1 MQLALLMLA
10 GLTAGAVNALAGGG
24 TLITFPAMVA
34 LGVPPVIANLTSAV
48 ALCPGYLGGTLA
60 QRTDLVGQGRR
71 LLLLA
76 PAALVGGVG
85 GAVLLLNSP
94 PALFAA
100 IVPALILLA
109 CALLALQPLVRRWV
123 GQARPDDHTP
133 VWAALPIGLAAIY
146 GGYFGAGLGVMT
158 LAVLALSVGGSLTRL
173 NAAKQLLSLIINLA
187 ATGIFIW
194 SGQVLWPVAAAV
206 GVGAL
211 VGGSIGGRFAR
222 WIAPDRLR
230 LLVILLG
237 TVIAVLLWWQS

>member
-1 MQLALLMLA
+1 M
-10 GLTAGAVNALAGGG
+10 
-24 TLITFPAMVA
+24 I
-34 LGVPPVIANLTSAV
+34 
-48 ALCPGYLGGTLA
+48 
-60 QRTDLVGQGRR
+60 
-71 LLLLA
+71 
-76 PAALVGGVG
+76 GGVA
-85 GAVLLLNSP
+85 GAVLLLRSP
-94 PALFAA
+94 PALFTA

-109 CALLALQPLVRRWV
+109 CLLLAIQPLVRRWV
-123 GQARPDDHTP
+123 GRSPADGHTP
-133 VWAALPIGLAAIY
+133 VWAALPIGLAATY

-158 LAVLALSVGGSLTRL
+158 LVVLALSVGDSLTRL

-211 VGGSIGGRFAR
+211 AGGSIGGRFAR

-237 TVIAVLLWWQS
+237 TVIAILLWWQS